1 MTMIHIVD
9 EPIKSPPKKT
19 WLRWKYL
26 RFGIP
31 VILLILGPGGQ
42 GKNLWNLVVPDRS
55 AANVVT
61 QQVTRKTIPISI
73 SANGTVNADRSI
85 NLSPKTAGVIKTL
98 LVKEGDRVRPSQV
111 IATMDDSNL
120 RGQIIQFQGQLAQQ
134 EANLKRLQ
142 AGNRPEDIAKA
153 QAQLTEA
160 QANLQ
165 LLKAGNRPEDIAK
178 AAAQLAEAQ
187 SNLQQLK
194 AGNRPQEIAQTA
206 ARLRQSQA
214 TLKQRES
221 DWQRYQEL
229 YKSGAISQQTLE
241 QKRAD
246 RDVGQSQ
253 VTDAQQALSLQS
265 AGTRPELIA
274 QAKAKVEQQAQAL
287 AALKAGNRSEQITQ
301 AQAKVEQQ
309 VQTLAALKA
318 GNRSEDIAQA
328 RAQVLAAQG
337 ALQNIQSQLTD
348 TKVTA
353 PFDGVVLKKYADI
366 GSFVSPSMSG
376 GTGGSSLSSSILLV
390 ASDRLQVVVNLSE
403 AQIAQVKLGQTVT
416 IKADAVPGEKFTGKV
431 EQIAPQ
437 ATVSQNVTSF
447 EVRVAVDAA
456 GSAALRVGMNVDAE
470 FAVGE
475 LANALFLPNA
485 SIVRQATG
493 TGVYVVGDDKKPV
506 WRVIQTGKTV
516 GGQTE
521 VKSGL
526 QGNELVLLSPP
537 AKPAAAPGGFG
548 LPKPPG

>member
-1 MTMIHIVD
+1 
-9 EPIKSPPKKT
+9 
-19 WLRWKYL
+19 
-26 RFGIP
+26 
-31 VILLILGPGGQ
+31 
-42 GKNLWNLVVPDRS
+42 
-55 AANVVT
+55 
-61 QQVTRKTIPISI
+61 
-73 SANGTVNADRSI
+73 
-85 NLSPKTAGVIKTL
+85 
-98 LVKEGDRVRPSQV
+98 
-111 IATMDDSNL
+111 MDDRNL
-120 RGQIIQFQGQLAQQ
+120 RGQIIQAQGQLAQQ
-134 EANLKRLQ
+134 EANLQRLQ

-187 SNLQQLK
+187 SNLQQLQ

-229 YKSGAISQQTLE
+229 YKAGAISQQTLE

-246 RDVGQSQ
+246 RDVSQSQ
-253 VTDAQQALSLQS
+253 VVDAQQALSLQS

-274 QAKAKVEQQAQAL
+274 QAQARVEQQKQSL

-309 VQTLAALKA
+309 AQTLAALKA

-328 RAQVLAAQG
+328 RAQVQAAQG
-337 ALQNIQSQLTD
+337 ALQNIQAQLND
-348 TKVTA
+348 TKVTS

-366 GSFVSPSMSG
+366 GSFVSPSVA
-376 GTGGSSLSSSILLV
+376 GGSGSSSSSSILMI

-447 EVRVAVDAA
+447 EVRVDVSGA
-456 GSAALRVGMNVDAE
+456 AALRVGMNVDAE
-470 FAVGE
+470 FAVGQ

-485 SIVRQATG
+485 SIVRQAGG
-493 TGVYVVGDDKKPV
+493 TGVYVIKSDADRTPI
-506 WRVIQTGKTV
+506 WQAIQTGKTV

-526 QGNELVLLSPP
+526 QGNEKVLLSPP
-537 AKPAAAPGGFG
+537 ARPAAAPGGFG
-548 LPKPPG
+548 LPKPPAA

>member
-1 MTMIHIVD
+1 
-9 EPIKSPPKKT
+9 
-19 WLRWKYL
+19 
-26 RFGIP
+26 
-31 VILLILGPGGQ
+31 
-42 GKNLWNLVVPDRS
+42 
-55 AANVVT
+55 
-61 QQVTRKTIPISI
+61 
-73 SANGTVNADRSI
+73 
-85 NLSPKTAGVIKTL
+85 
-98 LVKEGDRVRPSQV
+98 VKEGDRVRLGQV

-120 RGQIIQFQGQLAQQ
+120 RGQIMQYQGQLAQQ

-160 QANLQ
+160 QASLQ

-178 AAAQLAEAQ
+178 AAAQLVEAQ
-187 SNLQQLK
+187 SNLQQLQ

-229 YKSGAISQQTLE
+229 YKAGAISQQILE

-246 RDVGQSQ
+246 RDVAQSQ

-274 QAKAKVEQQAQAL
+274 QAQAKVEQQKQAL

-328 RAQVLAAQG
+328 RAQVQAAQG
-337 ALQNIQSQLTD
+337 ALQNIQSQLND
-348 TKVTA
+348 TKVTS
-353 PFDGVVLKKYADI
+353 PFDGVVLKKYADV
-366 GSFVSPSMSG
+366 GSFVSPSVSGSG
-376 GTGGSSLSSSILLV
+376 GVGNNSSSSILMI

-437 ATVSQNVTSF
+437 ATASQNVTSF
-447 EVRVAVDAA
+447 EVRVAVDNV
-456 GSAALRVGMNVDAE
+456 GLAALRVGMNVDAE

-485 SIVRQATG
+485 AIVRQATG
-493 TGVYVVGDDKKPV
+493 TGVYVVGEDKKAV

-521 VKSGL
+521 VRSGL

-537 AKPAAAPGGFG
+537 AKVAAPGGFS
-548 LPKPPG
+548 LPKPPS

>member
-1 MTMIHIVD
+1 MTMIHIAD

-31 VILLILGPGGQ
+31 VILLLLGPGGQ
-42 GKNLWNLVVPDRS
+42 GKNLWNLVLPDRS

-73 SANGTVNADRSI
+73 SANGTINADRSI

-98 LVKEGDRVRPSQV
+98 LVKEGDRVNPGQV

-187 SNLQQLK
+187 SNLQQLQ

-274 QAKAKVEQQAQAL
+274 QAKAKVEQQAQA
-287 AALKAGNRSEQITQ
+287 
-301 AQAKVEQQ
+301 
-309 VQTLAALKA
+309 LAALKA

-537 AKPAAAPGGFG
+537 AKLAAAPGGFG
-548 LPKPPG
+548 LPKTPN

>member
-1 MTMIHIVD
+1 MTMIHIAD
-9 EPIKSPPKKT
+9 EPTKMSPKKN
-19 WLRWKYL
+19 WWQWKYL
-26 RFGIP
+26 RFGSL

-55 AANVVT
+55 TANVVT
-61 QQVTRKTIPISI
+61 QQVTRKTVPISI
-73 SANGTVNADRSI
+73 SANGTINADRSI

-98 LVKEGDRVRPSQV
+98 LVKEGDRVRPGQI

-206 ARLRQSQA
+206 ARLQQSRA

-265 AGTRPELIA
+265 AGTRPELIT
-274 QAKAKVEQQAQAL
+274 QAKARVEQQAQAL
-287 AALKAGNRSEQITQ
+287 AVLKAGNRSEQIY
-301 AQAKVEQQ
+301 
-309 VQTLAALKA
+309 
-318 GNRSEDIAQA
+318 R
-328 RAQVLAAQG
+328 
-337 ALQNIQSQLTD
+337 
-348 TKVTA
+348 
-353 PFDGVVLKKYADI
+353 
-366 GSFVSPSMSG
+366 
-376 GTGGSSLSSSILLV
+376 
-390 ASDRLQVVVNLSE
+390 
-403 AQIAQVKLGQTVT
+403 
-416 IKADAVPGEKFTGKV
+416 
-431 EQIAPQ
+431 
-437 ATVSQNVTSF
+437 
-447 EVRVAVDAA
+447 
-456 GSAALRVGMNVDAE
+456 
-470 FAVGE
+470 
-475 LANALFLPNA
+475 
-485 SIVRQATG
+485 
-493 TGVYVVGDDKKPV
+493 KP
-506 WRVIQTGKTV
+506 K
-516 GGQTE
+516 
-521 VKSGL
+521 
-526 QGNELVLLSPP
+526 
-537 AKPAAAPGGFG
+537 
-548 LPKPPG
+548 LPKSNLVKR